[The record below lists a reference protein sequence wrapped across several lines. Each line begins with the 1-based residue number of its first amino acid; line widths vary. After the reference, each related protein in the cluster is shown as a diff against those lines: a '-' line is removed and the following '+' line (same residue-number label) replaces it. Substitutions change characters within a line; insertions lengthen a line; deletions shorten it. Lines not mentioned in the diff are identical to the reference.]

1 MRGTT
6 AVLGAAQ
13 REQQSTL
20 VEDSSGA
27 ASKVICAKIGQE
39 SRLDLILIHTK
50 FETK

>member
-27 ASKVICAKIGQE
+27 ASYANIGQE

>member
-27 ASKVICAKIGQE
+27 ARKLCANIGQE

>member
-27 ASKVICAKIGQE
+27 NIGQE